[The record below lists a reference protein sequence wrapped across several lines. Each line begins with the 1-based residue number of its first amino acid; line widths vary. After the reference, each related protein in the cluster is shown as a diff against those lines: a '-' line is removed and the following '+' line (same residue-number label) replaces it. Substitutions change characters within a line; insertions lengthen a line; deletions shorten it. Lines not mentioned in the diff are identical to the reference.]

1 MDADLSDRG
10 RERPERRWPAF
21 YEELFTECR
30 RYGIEPVVTLCHFDV
45 PEALIRKYGAWAD
58 RRLIA
63 LYEKYAATVFDR
75 YRNLVKYWMTFNE
88 INMITHI
95 PYLGGGLL
103 VDKDDPEFNQIVYN
117 AAHNQLVASACAVRI
132 GKKSTRI
139 SELDA

>member
-1 MDADLSDRG
+1 M
-10 RERPERRWPAF
+10 
-21 YEELFTECR
+21 
-30 RYGIEPVVTLCHFDV
+30 
-45 PEALIRKYGAWAD
+45 
-58 RRLIA
+58 
-63 LYEKYAATVFDR
+63 FDR

-132 GKKSTRI
+132 GKKNQPEFRIGCMMAAGSFYPYSCNPNDVMEARI
-139 SELDA
+139 SNNKITFFRMSN